1 MRSIDILINT
11 CDVLSNNGYIIRNE
25 SELIDFIYE
34 LKQNGINLPSY
45 NWTFSYGGITSPELK
60 NDIDKLKFFKIIE
73 EKKDKIIIVEKNK
86 KRVEKIIK
94 ELNQKDR
101 EKLNS
106 TIHSI
111 IHI

>member
-1 MRSIDILINT
+1 MRSIDVLINI
-11 CDVLSNNGYIIRNE
+11 CEVLSNNGNIIRNE

-34 LKQNGINLPSY
+34 LKQKDIKFPSY

-60 NDIDKLKFFKIIE
+60 NDIKKLKFFKIIE
-73 EKKDKIIIVEKNK
+73 EQNDKIIIVEKNK
-86 KRVEKIIK
+86 KRVEKILK
-94 ELNQKDR
+94 ELNQEDR

-111 IHI
+111 KHI